1 VTDWLLLL
9 KLSLGGVLLFDLLIL
24 QRKPA
29 ADAIVQRLDWQA
41 ELARKGA
48 YGWLMPTAA
57 LLVLLLDRA
66 QGNDPRPALALL
78 ALVVAYLALPRSL
91 ALEREHL
98 LLDGWRIPLARVL
111 SACSRSSRWKT
122 ASRSR
127 SSASVGSPSSICRP
141 ERSLMRCRNG
151 WRNGPGGSRSA
162 TGHWPGSVLYLS
174 TGSTLKPCLPRL
186 WLRPC
191 RPLFAMP
198 PVPRGRTRC
207 LGSRRR
213 CRVAPLVQGCW

>member
-1 VTDWLLLL
+1 MTDWLLLL

-57 LLVLLLDRA
+57 LLVLMLDRA

-111 SACSRSSRWKT
+111 SVKPVEDGVAVSL
-122 ASRSR
+122 
-127 SSASVGSPSSICRP
+127 
-141 ERSLMRCRNG
+141 ERFG
-151 WRNGPGGSRSA
+151 WLTEQR
-162 TGHWPGSVLYLS
+162 
-174 TGSTLKPCLPRL
+174 LPAGAVADALQKRL
-186 WLRPC
+186 AQRH
-191 RPLFAMP
+191 
-198 PVPRGRTRC
+198 GRE
-207 LGSRRR
+207 
-213 CRVAPLVQGCW
+213 P

>member
-57 LLVLLLDRA
+57 LLVLMLDRA

-91 ALEREHL
+91 ALERDAL

-111 SACSRSSRWKT
+111 SVKPVEDGVAVSLERFGWLTEQRLP
-122 ASRSR
+122 AGAVVDALQERL
-127 SSASVGSPSSICRP
+127 AQRP
-141 ERSLMRCRNG
+141 
-151 WRNGPGGSRSA
+151 
-162 TGHWPGSVLYLS
+162 
-174 TGSTLKPCLPRL
+174 
-186 WLRPC
+186 
-191 RPLFAMP
+191 
-198 PVPRGRTRC
+198 GRE
-207 LGSRRR
+207 
-213 CRVAPLVQGCW
+213 P

>member
-1 VTDWLLLL
+1 MTDWLLLL
-9 KLSLGGVLLFDLLIL
+9 KLALGGVLLFDLLIL

-57 LLVLLLDRA
+57 LLVLMLDRA

-91 ALEREHL
+91 ALERDAL

-111 SACSRSSRWKT
+111 SVKPVEDGVAVSLERFGWLTEQRLP
-122 ASRSR
+122 AGAVVDALQERL
-127 SSASVGSPSSICRP
+127 AQRP
-141 ERSLMRCRNG
+141 
-151 WRNGPGGSRSA
+151 
-162 TGHWPGSVLYLS
+162 
-174 TGSTLKPCLPRL
+174 
-186 WLRPC
+186 
-191 RPLFAMP
+191 
-198 PVPRGRTRC
+198 GRE
-207 LGSRRR
+207 
-213 CRVAPLVQGCW
+213 P

>member
-1 VTDWLLLL
+1 MTDWLLLL

-41 ELARKGA
+41 ELVRKGA

-57 LLVLLLDRA
+57 LLVLMLDRA

-91 ALEREHL
+91 ALERDAL

-111 SACSRSSRWKT
+111 SVKPVEDGVAVSLERFGWLTEQRLP
-122 ASRSR
+122 AGAVVDALQERL
-127 SSASVGSPSSICRP
+127 AQRP
-141 ERSLMRCRNG
+141 
-151 WRNGPGGSRSA
+151 
-162 TGHWPGSVLYLS
+162 
-174 TGSTLKPCLPRL
+174 
-186 WLRPC
+186 
-191 RPLFAMP
+191 
-198 PVPRGRTRC
+198 GRE
-207 LGSRRR
+207 
-213 CRVAPLVQGCW
+213 P

>member
-1 VTDWLLLL
+1 MTDWLLLL

-48 YGWLMPTAA
+48 YGWLLPTAA
-57 LLVLLLDRA
+57 LLVLMLDRA

-98 LLDGWRIPLARVL
+98 LLDGWRISLARVL
-111 SACSRSSRWKT
+111 SVKPVEDGVAVSL
-122 ASRSR
+122 
-127 SSASVGSPSSICRP
+127 
-141 ERSLMRCRNG
+141 ERFG
-151 WRNGPGGSRSA
+151 WL
-162 TGHWPGSVLYLS
+162 TEQH
-174 TGSTLKPCLPRL
+174 LPAGAVADALQERL
-186 WLRPC
+186 
-191 RPLFAMP
+191 AQ
-198 PVPRGRTRC
+198 
-207 LGSRRR
+207 RRAGA
-213 CRVAPLVQGCW
+213 VAL

>member
-1 VTDWLLLL
+1 MTDWLLLL

-57 LLVLLLDRA
+57 LLVLMLDRA

-98 LLDGWRIPLARVL
+98 LLDGWRISLARVL
-111 SACSRSSRWKT
+111 SVKPVEDGVAVSL
-122 ASRSR
+122 
-127 SSASVGSPSSICRP
+127 
-141 ERSLMRCRNG
+141 ERFG
-151 WRNGPGGSRSA
+151 WL
-162 TGHWPGSVLYLS
+162 TEQH
-174 TGSTLKPCLPRL
+174 LPAGAVADALQERL
-186 WLRPC
+186 
-191 RPLFAMP
+191 AQ
-198 PVPRGRTRC
+198 
-207 LGSRRR
+207 RRAGA
-213 CRVAPLVQGCW
+213 VAL

>member
-57 LLVLLLDRA
+57 LLVLMLDRA

-98 LLDGWRIPLARVL
+98 LLDGWRISLARVL
-111 SACSRSSRWKT
+111 SVKPVEDGVAVSF
-122 ASRSR
+122 
-127 SSASVGSPSSICRP
+127 
-141 ERSLMRCRNG
+141 ERFG
-151 WRNGPGGSRSA
+151 WL
-162 TGHWPGSVLYLS
+162 TEQH
-174 TGSTLKPCLPRL
+174 LPAGAVADALQERL
-186 WLRPC
+186 
-191 RPLFAMP
+191 AQ
-198 PVPRGRTRC
+198 
-207 LGSRRR
+207 RRAGA
-213 CRVAPLVQGCW
+213 VAL

>member
-1 VTDWLLLL
+1 MTDWLLLL

-57 LLVLLLDRA
+57 LLVLMLDWV

-91 ALEREHL
+91 ALERDAL

-111 SACSRSSRWKT
+111 SVKPVEDGVAVSLERFGWLTEQRLP
-122 ASRSR
+122 AGAVVDALQERL
-127 SSASVGSPSSICRP
+127 AQRP
-141 ERSLMRCRNG
+141 
-151 WRNGPGGSRSA
+151 
-162 TGHWPGSVLYLS
+162 
-174 TGSTLKPCLPRL
+174 
-186 WLRPC
+186 
-191 RPLFAMP
+191 
-198 PVPRGRTRC
+198 GRE
-207 LGSRRR
+207 
-213 CRVAPLVQGCW
+213 P

>member
-29 ADAIVQRLDWQA
+29 ADAIVQRLNWQA
-41 ELARKGA
+41 ELTRKGT

-98 LLDGWRIPLARVL
+98 LLDGWRIPLVRVL
-111 SACSRSSRWKT
+111 SVKPVEDGVAVSL
-122 ASRSR
+122 
-127 SSASVGSPSSICRP
+127 
-141 ERSLMRCRNG
+141 ERFG
-151 WRNGPGGSRSA
+151 WL
-162 TGHWPGSVLYLS
+162 TEQH
-174 TGSTLKPCLPRL
+174 LPAGAVADALQERL
-186 WLRPC
+186 AQRH
-191 RPLFAMP
+191 
-198 PVPRGRTRC
+198 GRE
-207 LGSRRR
+207 
-213 CRVAPLVQGCW
+213 P

>member
-1 VTDWLLLL
+1 M
-9 KLSLGGVLLFDLLIL
+9 LLFDLLIL

-57 LLVLLLDRA
+57 LLVLMLDRA

-91 ALEREHL
+91 ALERDAL

-111 SACSRSSRWKT
+111 SVKPVEDGVAVSLERFGWLTEQRLP
-122 ASRSR
+122 AGAVVDALQERL
-127 SSASVGSPSSICRP
+127 AQRP
-141 ERSLMRCRNG
+141 
-151 WRNGPGGSRSA
+151 
-162 TGHWPGSVLYLS
+162 
-174 TGSTLKPCLPRL
+174 
-186 WLRPC
+186 
-191 RPLFAMP
+191 
-198 PVPRGRTRC
+198 GRE
-207 LGSRRR
+207 
-213 CRVAPLVQGCW
+213 P

>member
-1 VTDWLLLL
+1 MTDWLLLL
-9 KLSLGGVLLFDLLIL
+9 KLSLGGVLLFDLLIV

-57 LLVLLLDRA
+57 LLVLMLDRA

-91 ALEREHL
+91 ALERDAL

-111 SACSRSSRWKT
+111 SVKPVEDGVAVSLERFGWLTEQRLP
-122 ASRSR
+122 AGAVVDALQERL
-127 SSASVGSPSSICRP
+127 AQRP
-141 ERSLMRCRNG
+141 
-151 WRNGPGGSRSA
+151 
-162 TGHWPGSVLYLS
+162 
-174 TGSTLKPCLPRL
+174 
-186 WLRPC
+186 
-191 RPLFAMP
+191 
-198 PVPRGRTRC
+198 GRE
-207 LGSRRR
+207 
-213 CRVAPLVQGCW
+213 P

>member
-1 VTDWLLLL
+1 MTDWLLLL
-9 KLSLGGVLLFDLLIL
+9 RLSLGGVLLFDLLIL

-57 LLVLLLDRA
+57 LLVLMLDRA

-98 LLDGWRIPLARVL
+98 LLDGWRISLARVL
-111 SACSRSSRWKT
+111 SVKPVEDGVAVSF
-122 ASRSR
+122 
-127 SSASVGSPSSICRP
+127 
-141 ERSLMRCRNG
+141 ERFG
-151 WRNGPGGSRSA
+151 WL
-162 TGHWPGSVLYLS
+162 TEQH
-174 TGSTLKPCLPRL
+174 LPAGAVADALQERL
-186 WLRPC
+186 
-191 RPLFAMP
+191 AQ
-198 PVPRGRTRC
+198 
-207 LGSRRR
+207 RRAGA
-213 CRVAPLVQGCW
+213 VAL

>member
-1 VTDWLLLL
+1 MTDWLLLL

-41 ELARKGA
+41 ELARKGT

-91 ALEREHL
+91 ALERDAL

-111 SACSRSSRWKT
+111 SVKPVEDGVAVSLERFGWLTEQRLP
-122 ASRSR
+122 AGAVVDALQERL
-127 SSASVGSPSSICRP
+127 AQRP
-141 ERSLMRCRNG
+141 
-151 WRNGPGGSRSA
+151 
-162 TGHWPGSVLYLS
+162 
-174 TGSTLKPCLPRL
+174 
-186 WLRPC
+186 
-191 RPLFAMP
+191 
-198 PVPRGRTRC
+198 GRE
-207 LGSRRR
+207 
-213 CRVAPLVQGCW
+213 P

>member
-1 VTDWLLLL
+1 MTDWLLLL

-57 LLVLLLDRA
+57 LLVLMLDRA

-91 ALEREHL
+91 ALERDAL

-111 SACSRSSRWKT
+111 SVKPVEDGVAVSLERFGWLTEQRLP
-122 ASRSR
+122 AGAVVDALQERL
-127 SSASVGSPSSICRP
+127 AQRP
-141 ERSLMRCRNG
+141 
-151 WRNGPGGSRSA
+151 
-162 TGHWPGSVLYLS
+162 
-174 TGSTLKPCLPRL
+174 
-186 WLRPC
+186 
-191 RPLFAMP
+191 
-198 PVPRGRTRC
+198 GRE
-207 LGSRRR
+207 
-213 CRVAPLVQGCW
+213 P

>member
-1 VTDWLLLL
+1 MTDWLLLL

-57 LLVLLLDRA
+57 LLVLMLDRA

-98 LLDGWRIPLARVL
+98 LLDGWRISLARVL
-111 SACSRSSRWKT
+111 SVKPVEDGVAVSL
-122 ASRSR
+122 
-127 SSASVGSPSSICRP
+127 
-141 ERSLMRCRNG
+141 ERFG
-151 WRNGPGGSRSA
+151 WL
-162 TGHWPGSVLYLS
+162 TEQH
-174 TGSTLKPCLPRL
+174 LPAGAVADALQERL
-186 WLRPC
+186 
-191 RPLFAMP
+191 AQQH
-198 PVPRGRTRC
+198 GRE
-207 LGSRRR
+207 
-213 CRVAPLVQGCW
+213 P

>member
-1 VTDWLLLL
+1 MTDWLLLL

-57 LLVLLLDRA
+57 LLVLMLDRA

-78 ALVVAYLALPRSL
+78 ALVIAYLALPRSL
-91 ALEREHL
+91 ALERDAL

-111 SACSRSSRWKT
+111 SVKPVEDGVAVSLERFGWLTEQRLP
-122 ASRSR
+122 AGAVVDALQERL
-127 SSASVGSPSSICRP
+127 AQRP
-141 ERSLMRCRNG
+141 
-151 WRNGPGGSRSA
+151 
-162 TGHWPGSVLYLS
+162 
-174 TGSTLKPCLPRL
+174 
-186 WLRPC
+186 
-191 RPLFAMP
+191 
-198 PVPRGRTRC
+198 GRE
-207 LGSRRR
+207 
-213 CRVAPLVQGCW
+213 P

>member
-1 VTDWLLLL
+1 MTDWLLLL

-41 ELARKGA
+41 ELVRKGT

-98 LLDGWRIPLARVL
+98 LLDGWRIPLVRVL
-111 SACSRSSRWKT
+111 SVKPVEDGVAVSL
-122 ASRSR
+122 
-127 SSASVGSPSSICRP
+127 
-141 ERSLMRCRNG
+141 ERFG
-151 WRNGPGGSRSA
+151 WL
-162 TGHWPGSVLYLS
+162 TEQH
-174 TGSTLKPCLPRL
+174 LPAGAVADALQERL
-186 WLRPC
+186 AQRH
-191 RPLFAMP
+191 
-198 PVPRGRTRC
+198 GRE
-207 LGSRRR
+207 
-213 CRVAPLVQGCW
+213 P

>member
-1 VTDWLLLL
+1 MTDWLLLL

-57 LLVLLLDRA
+57 LLVLMLDRA

-98 LLDGWRIPLARVL
+98 LLDGWRISLARVL
-111 SACSRSSRWKT
+111 SVKPVKDGVAVSL
-122 ASRSR
+122 
-127 SSASVGSPSSICRP
+127 
-141 ERSLMRCRNG
+141 ERFG
-151 WRNGPGGSRSA
+151 WL
-162 TGHWPGSVLYLS
+162 TEQH
-174 TGSTLKPCLPRL
+174 LPAGAVADALQERL
-186 WLRPC
+186 
-191 RPLFAMP
+191 AQQH
-198 PVPRGRTRC
+198 GRE
-207 LGSRRR
+207 
-213 CRVAPLVQGCW
+213 P

>member
-1 VTDWLLLL
+1 MTDWLLLL

-57 LLVLLLDRA
+57 LLVLMLDRA

-98 LLDGWRIPLARVL
+98 LLAGWRIPLARVL
-111 SACSRSSRWKT
+111 SVKPVEDGVAVSLERFGWLTEQRLP
-122 ASRSR
+122 AGAVVDALQERL
-127 SSASVGSPSSICRP
+127 AQRP
-141 ERSLMRCRNG
+141 G
-151 WRNGPGGSRSA
+151 WEP
-162 TGHWPGSVLYLS
+162 
-174 TGSTLKPCLPRL
+174 
-186 WLRPC
+186 
-191 RPLFAMP
+191 
-198 PVPRGRTRC
+198 
-207 LGSRRR
+207 
-213 CRVAPLVQGCW
+213 

>member
-1 VTDWLLLL
+1 MTDWLLLL

-57 LLVLLLDRA
+57 LLVLMLDRA

-91 ALEREHL
+91 ALERENL

-111 SACSRSSRWKT
+111 SVKPLEDGVAVSLERFGWLIEQHLP
-122 ASRSR
+122 AG
-127 SSASVGSPSSICRP
+127 AVADALQEQLAQRP
-141 ERSLMRCRNG
+141 
-151 WRNGPGGSRSA
+151 
-162 TGHWPGSVLYLS
+162 
-174 TGSTLKPCLPRL
+174 
-186 WLRPC
+186 
-191 RPLFAMP
+191 
-198 PVPRGRTRC
+198 GRE
-207 LGSRRR
+207 
-213 CRVAPLVQGCW
+213 P

>member
-9 KLSLGGVLLFDLLIL
+9 KLSLGGVLVFDLLIL

-29 ADAIVQRLDWQA
+29 ADAIVQRLNWQA
-41 ELARKGA
+41 ELTRKGT

-98 LLDGWRIPLARVL
+98 LLDGWRIPLVRVL
-111 SACSRSSRWKT
+111 SVKPVEDGVAVSL
-122 ASRSR
+122 
-127 SSASVGSPSSICRP
+127 
-141 ERSLMRCRNG
+141 ERFG
-151 WRNGPGGSRSA
+151 WL
-162 TGHWPGSVLYLS
+162 TEQH
-174 TGSTLKPCLPRL
+174 LPAGAVADALQERL
-186 WLRPC
+186 AQRH
-191 RPLFAMP
+191 
-198 PVPRGRTRC
+198 GRE
-207 LGSRRR
+207 
-213 CRVAPLVQGCW
+213 P